1 MSRPHNTPSQTAGP
15 FFSLGLTWD
24 GAENLVSPED
34 PRAILVEELVLDGA
48 GQPVPD
54 ALLEIWQADE
64 EGQFPPDSR
73 PNWPGF
79 GRSLTDEEG
88 AFHFFTIKPGR
99 VTSADGT
106 LAAPHIQVQV
116 FGRGLLR
123 QLSTRITSRTRQR
136 PTLAIRPWAPSRT
149 SGRGRPWWPGP
160 PAPACASTSSSR
172 VRAKR
177 SSLVPEEIGSA
188 APEPGSGIPLGLFGS
203 LDTTEE
209 LASATSDRAWLQAI
223 LDFEAA
229 LALAEAEAG
238 LLPAPG
244 W

>member
-1 MSRPHNTPSQTAGP
+1 MSRPPNTPSQTAGP

-34 PRAILVEELVLDGA
+34 PRAILVEGLVLDGA

-79 GRSLTDEEG
+79 GRSITDEEG

-123 QLSTRITSRTRQR
+123 QLSTRIYFPDEAAANLTDPALGAIPDERARQ
-136 PTLAIRPWAPSRT
+136 TLVAGA
-149 SGRGRPWWPGP
+149 
-160 PAPACASTSSSR
+160 TSSG
-172 VRAKR
+172 VRFDVV
-177 SSLVPEEIGSA
+177 LQGEGETVF
-188 APEPGSGIPLGLFGS
+188 FG
-203 LDTTEE
+203 
-209 LASATSDRAWLQAI
+209 
-223 LDFEAA
+223 
-229 LALAEAEAG
+229 
-238 LLPAPG
+238 P
-244 W
+244 